1 MQTIYFKGEPCHTYG
16 LPPMVG
22 QPAPAFHLA
31 AADLSDCSLDSF
43 TGKRIVLNIFPS
55 LDTEVCARS
64 VRRFNEE
71 AARLKDTAVVC
82 VSMDPSF
89 CAGFCSITA
98 AFTTIRSTLSLSPPC
113 STA

>member
-1 MQTIYFKGEPCHTYG
+1 MQTIYFKGAPCHTYG

-64 VRRFNEE
+64 VRSAHLR
-71 AARLKDTAVVC
+71 A
-82 VSMDPSF
+82 
-89 CAGFCSITA
+89 
-98 AFTTIRSTLSLSPPC
+98 SPE
-113 STA
+113 